1 MKYNLPLLA
10 LSIALVS
17 TAVSQTVSTQVEKTK
32 TTSVEQSP
40 TQATVAVQSTEKSRT
55 STGTLSG
62 VDPSQLTLTLS
73 SPESASPL
81 RFNYSDETKFFD
93 GEGQALTPEALES
106 GSDVK
111 LTYVQAGTTLI
122 AVKAVVSK
130 PEPAPVVATEQVVV
144 TPPPAVV
151 VERVVVTKPT
161 PSPVLEE
168 ETTTTTTTNTP

>member
-1 MKYNLPLLA
+1 MKHNLPLLA
-10 LSIALVS
+10 LGIALVS

-40 TQATVAVQSTEKSRT
+40 TQATVAVQTTEKSKT

-81 RFNYSDETKFFD
+81 RFNYSDETKFFG

-130 PEPAPVVATEQVVV
+130 PAPEPVVTTEQVVV

-151 VERVVVTKPT
+151 VERVVTQAT

-168 ETTTTTTTNTP
+168 ETTTTTTTTTP